1 MLNLICKLSKFPRKP
16 TLYLT
21 REFRLL
27 SVTAA
32 NKRVISKKLVTAFA
46 AIWTVSLPMI
56 ISEYYKVILDDTPT
70 RKELT
75 AFARFANAVPWRLA
89 HRDKF
94 VAKVPRHVNGGTA
107 PPTLSAYTRWPLG
120 CNKNFSVHL
129 PACPDRFA
137 ALPGQLNNPGL
148 IRNVRQI
155 RLIWTGRKQTSPSQA
170 KLE

>member
-1 MLNLICKLSKFPRKP
+1 MAVINSIKHVDPICKLSKFHRKP

-32 NKRVISKKLVTAFA
+32 NKRVISKKLVTAYA

-56 ISEYYKVILDDTPT
+56 ISAYYKVTPDNTPT

-75 AFARFANAVPWRLA
+75 AIARFANAVPWRLA
-89 HRDKF
+89 HREKF
-94 VAKVPRHVNGGTA
+94 ATKAPGHVNGGSA

-120 CNKNFSVHL
+120 CNNIFRVI
-129 PACPDRFA
+129 CPLA
-137 ALPGQLNNPGL
+137 PGKVCGSTVTNSWFIGIKIFNQEGL
-148 IRNVRQI
+148 
-155 RLIWTGRKQTSPSQA
+155 
-170 KLE
+170 

>member
-1 MLNLICKLSKFPRKP
+1 MLHPICKLSKLPRKP
-16 TLYLT
+16 NLSLT
-21 REFRLL
+21 SEFRLL

-46 AIWTVSLPMI
+46 SIWTVSLPMI

-94 VAKVPRHVNGGTA
+94 VAKVPGHVNGGTA

-120 CNKNFSVHL
+120 CNNIFRAICPHAPGKVCGRGVGKLVHWHQG
-129 PACPDRFA
+129 F
-137 ALPGQLNNPGL
+137 
-148 IRNVRQI
+148 
-155 RLIWTGRKQTSPSQA
+155 
-170 KLE
+170 

>member
-1 MLNLICKLSKFPRKP
+1 MLGTICKLSKFHRKP

-46 AIWTVSLPMI
+46 SIWTVSLPMI
-56 ISEYYKVILDDTPT
+56 ISAYYMVTLDNTPT

-89 HRDKF
+89 HREKF
-94 VAKVPRHVNGGTA
+94 PAKAPGLVNGWA
-107 PPTLSAYTRWPLG
+107 NAANAFCLYPLAV
-120 CNKNFSVHL
+120 SVH
-129 PACPDRFA
+129 F
-137 ALPGQLNNPGL
+137 
-148 IRNVRQI
+148 
-155 RLIWTGRKQTSPSQA
+155 QA
-170 KLE
+170 FRDDSKTNI

>member
-1 MLNLICKLSKFPRKP
+1 MLNPICKLSKLPRKP
-16 TLYLT
+16 NLSLT
-21 REFRLL
+21 SEFRLL

-46 AIWTVSLPMI
+46 AIWIVSLPMI

-94 VAKVPRHVNGGTA
+94 VAKVPGHVNGGTA
-107 PPTLSAYTRWPLG
+107 PPTLSAYTRWPLY
-120 CNKNFSVHL
+120 V
-129 PACPDRFA
+129 RF
-137 ALPGQLNNPGL
+137 
-148 IRNVRQI
+148 
-155 RLIWTGRKQTSPSQA
+155 TPSDNCTNMTVSLHITEKDIIFDICQDS
-170 KLE
+170 

>member
-1 MLNLICKLSKFPRKP
+1 MLCPICKLSKVPRKP
-16 TLYLT
+16 TLCLT

-56 ISEYYKVILDDTPT
+56 ISAFYTVTLDDMPT

-89 HRDKF
+89 HRDYF
-94 VAKVPRHVNGGTA
+94 LAKAPGHVNGGTA
-107 PPTLSAYTRWPLG
+107 PPTLSAHTRWPLG
-120 CNKNFSVHL
+120 FIASIIRVT
-129 PACPDRFA
+129 ACKTIYRD
-137 ALPGQLNNPGL
+137 
-148 IRNVRQI
+148 I
-155 RLIWTGRKQTSPSQA
+155 
-170 KLE
+170 